1 MIVTIA
7 DAICAATWLIA
18 REMRGVQIMKRRRVR
33 KIGYSMITAGML
45 AGWCVCGVYERS
57 NPNASLWPYIIAL
70 LICMGVTLIRDQV
83 RKRGRTGERKDV

>member
-18 REMRGVQIMKRRRVR
+18 REMRGAQIMKRRRVR

-70 LICMGVTLIRDQV
+70 LICMGVTLIGDQV
-83 RKRGRTGERKDV
+83 RKRGEDW

>member
-1 MIVTIA
+1 MTVR
-7 DAICAATWLIA
+7 DICAATWLIA

-70 LICMGVTLIRDQV
+70 LISGVVMLVGDKIREW
-83 RKRGRTGERKDV
+83 GEDRW